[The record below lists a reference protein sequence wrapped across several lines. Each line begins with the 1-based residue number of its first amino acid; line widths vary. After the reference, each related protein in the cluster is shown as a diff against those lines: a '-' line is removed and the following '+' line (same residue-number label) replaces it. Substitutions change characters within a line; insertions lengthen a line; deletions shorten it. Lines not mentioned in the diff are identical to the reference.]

1 MGLDLNFT
9 YNKMALANFYI
20 QKGSK
25 FIATNDDEF
34 DMVGGKKSP
43 GAGVMVKSI
52 LFSLNDAQGG

>member
-1 MGLDLNFT
+1 
-9 YNKMALANFYI
+9 MALANFYI